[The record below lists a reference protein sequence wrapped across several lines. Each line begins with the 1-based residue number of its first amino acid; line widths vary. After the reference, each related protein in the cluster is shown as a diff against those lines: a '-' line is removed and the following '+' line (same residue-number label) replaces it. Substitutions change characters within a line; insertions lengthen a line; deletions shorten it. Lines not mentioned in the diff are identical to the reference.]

1 MDRAGICAA
10 AVATTCGAAVLC
22 SAVLCATAA
31 VEARCPPPELPRELV
46 EAYLVRLGVA
56 RPAAPTVGALV
67 ELTRAHVDRIA
78 YEDLDIHLGRLPSSL
93 EPRETAARVALEGRG
108 GYCFQLGGAFA
119 SLLASL
125 GFDVFVHRATVR
137 NSIEDEGAGPP
148 LLSNPAGVLELN
160 HLAVI
165 VRFKQANGS
174 DLLYLADVGLGDGP
188 SSPVPLIEGPY
199 DESPFSYAVE
209 KKPWGW
215 RFIHDKQHG
224 SFSHFDLAMDAEA
237 TADEFIAAHEKLSTD
252 PESSFVK
259 VATAQ
264 RRSESAVH
272 VLKRCTLTTIG
283 GVSDESGGPAVV
295 VLEDEAAWFGALRDT
310 FGLGF
315 ATVSAEEKAKL
326 WEKVLADH
334 AAELETREA
343 RGDEQAAVQAA
354 GPGVAGAQGFAAR
367 RRQ

>member
-1 MDRAGICAA
+1 MDGAGVSAPAASACTAAACAALCSTAAAGVGGRRAGGG
-10 AVATTCGAAVLC
+10 GA
-22 SAVLCATAA
+22 
-31 VEARCPPPELPRELV
+31 ERRPPPELPWELV
-46 EAYLVRLGVA
+46 EAYLWRLGLA
-56 RPAAPTVGALV
+56 RPEAPTVGALRD
-67 ELTRAHVDRIA
+67 LTRAHVDRIA
-78 YEDLDIHLGRLPSSL
+78 YEDLDIHLARSLSSL
-93 EPRETAARVALEGRG
+93 QPRETAACVALEGRG

-119 SLLASL
+119 SLLATL

-137 NSIEDEGAGPP
+137 NSLEDEGAGPP

-165 VRFKQANGS
+165 VRFERAHGA

-199 DESPFSYAVE
+199 DESPFSYAIE

-224 SFSHFDLAMDAEA
+224 SFSHFDLASDAEA
-237 TADEFIAAHEKLSTD
+237 TADDFIATHQKLSTD

-272 VLKRCTLTTIG
+272 VLKRCTLTTVG
-283 GVSDESGGPAVV
+283 GISDGSGGGGGC
-295 VLEDEAAWFGALRDT
+295 GA
-310 FGLGF
+310 GG
-315 ATVSAEEKAKL
+315 
-326 WEKVLADH
+326 
-334 AAELETREA
+334 
-343 RGDEQAAVQAA
+343 
-354 GPGVAGAQGFAAR
+354 
-367 RRQ
+367 